1 MSVSLYS
8 EASRCRECGMKALL
22 DERGARALQRAT
34 YGRLLAYRCALGS
47 GWHVRRDGTRRP
59 GTGRPSARP

>member
-1 MSVSLYS
+1 MALYS

-34 YGRLLAYRCALGS
+34 GGRLLAYRCVLGS
-47 GWHVRRDGTRRP
+47 GWHVRRDISRRRAPRRP
-59 GTGRPSARP
+59 SSRP